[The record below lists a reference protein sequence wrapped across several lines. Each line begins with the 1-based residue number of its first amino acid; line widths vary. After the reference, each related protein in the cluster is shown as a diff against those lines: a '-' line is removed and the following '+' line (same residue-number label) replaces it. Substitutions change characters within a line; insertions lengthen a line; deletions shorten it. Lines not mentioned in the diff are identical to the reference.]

1 MSWAFAL
8 INNRLSEIYFEKRG
22 KMFVMQG
29 HCYIRREEF
38 TTKKEQKEIDTDIRK
53 HVLSYRTGRYRDKI
67 GGMSFY
73 SGKPIRI

>member
-22 KMFVMQG
+22 KKFVMQG

-38 TTKKEQKEIDTDIRK
+38 TTKKELKEIGMDTKK
-53 HVLSYRTGRYRDKI
+53 HVLSYRTGRYRDKV
-67 GGMSFY
+67 GGLIFY
-73 SGKPIRI
+73 AGKPTRV